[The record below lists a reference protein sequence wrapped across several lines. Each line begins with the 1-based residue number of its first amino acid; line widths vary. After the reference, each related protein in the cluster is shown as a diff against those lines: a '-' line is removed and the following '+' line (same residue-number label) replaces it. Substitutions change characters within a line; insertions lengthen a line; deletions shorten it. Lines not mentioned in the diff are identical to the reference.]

1 MMTNDELRAIV
12 DAHGKW
18 LRGESG
24 GKRADLA
31 NADLAGANLAGAN
44 LAGANLMRAELTGAN
59 LAGANLASANLTDA
73 KLPHFLI
80 VPQQGAFIAWKK
92 TTDGVAKLEI
102 PADARR
108 CNSRVGRKCR
118 AEFVRTL
125 AINDDTTP
133 GKSARGLYSVTTI
146 YTVGE
151 ITRPDS
157 YDDDTRVECTHGIHF
172 FITRE
177 EAEEWS

>member
-24 GKRADLA
+24 GKRANLTGA
-31 NADLAGANLAGAN
+31 NLTNADLAG
-44 LAGANLMRAELTGAN
+44 
-59 LAGANLASANLTDA
+59 A

-133 GKSARGLYSVTTI
+133 GKSARGLYSVTTT

-157 YDDDTRVECTHGIHF
+157 YDDDIRVECTHGIHF